1 MTFEE
6 DLANVG
12 ETAASA
18 FAHAIQGL
26 PSFVG
31 PDGRKYS
38 LKLVSKPAL
47 ARGNWM
53 LIVDVGL
60 PDGEKRI
67 EFSIVQTGWGGF
79 QPGESSDV

>member
-1 MTFEE
+1 MTFEK

-26 PSFVG
+26 PAFVG
-31 PDGRKYS
+31 PDGGTYS
-38 LKLVSKPAL
+38 LKLVSKPVL
-47 ARGNWM
+47 AGGNWM
-53 LIVDVGL
+53 FIIDVGL

-79 QPGESSDV
+79 LPGESSDV